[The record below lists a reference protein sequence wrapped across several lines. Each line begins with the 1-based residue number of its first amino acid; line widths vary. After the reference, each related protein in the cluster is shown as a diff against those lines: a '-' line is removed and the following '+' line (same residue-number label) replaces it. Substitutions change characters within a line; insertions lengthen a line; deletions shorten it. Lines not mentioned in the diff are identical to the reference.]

1 MLTSH
6 KCLFFQLGIC
16 QPTTRHHVLFLAAAS
31 GVCFFLFFSHTFTET
46 SQSFAMNPT
55 FSLISEY
62 FTVMIGKV
70 SQEKHWCSDFFPGP
84 QRVMLG
90 TVFLL

>member
-31 GVCFFLFFSHTFTET
+31 GVCFSLFFSHTFTET
-46 SQSFAMNPT
+46 SPSFAMSPT

-62 FTVMIGKV
+62 FTVMIGK
-70 SQEKHWCSDFFPGP
+70 HWCSDFFPGP
-84 QRVMLG
+84 QSVMLG
-90 TVFLL
+90 TVFML